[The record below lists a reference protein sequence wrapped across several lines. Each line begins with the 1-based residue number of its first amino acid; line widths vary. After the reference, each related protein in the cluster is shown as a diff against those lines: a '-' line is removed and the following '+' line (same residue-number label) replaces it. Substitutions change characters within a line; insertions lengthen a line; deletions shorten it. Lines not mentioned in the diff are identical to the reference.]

1 MPANV
6 KGKHNLRQRKKLR
19 LGEFQEFG
27 FDVTAG
33 LTKEL
38 NQAEREAF
46 IDALIVAVGE
56 QGLLFGGG
64 FNGGFEGFVVVDA
77 LRGSVTEEQ
86 REAFKKWLET
96 RQELKDVVVGP
107 LKDAWYST

>member
-1 MPANV
+1 MPAKV

-19 LGEFQEFG
+19 LGEFQELG
-27 FDVTAG
+27 FEVTAG

-38 NQAEREAF
+38 SREERASF
-46 IDALIVAVGE
+46 IDALIAAVDE
-56 QGLLFGGG
+56 RGLLFGGG

-77 LRGSVTEEQ
+77 VRGSVTEEQ
-86 REAFKKWLET
+86 RESFKKWLES

>member
-1 MPANV
+1 MPANT

-19 LGEFQEFG
+19 LGEFQELG
-27 FDVTAG
+27 FEVTAAMP
-33 LTKEL
+33 KEL

-46 IDALIVAVGE
+46 IDALTVAVAE
-56 QGLLFGGG
+56 RGLLFGGG

-86 REAFKKWLET
+86 RASFGKWLES
-96 RQELKDVVVGP
+96 RQELQDVVVGP
-107 LKDAWYST
+107 LKDAWHST

>member
-1 MPANV
+1 MPAHT

-27 FDVTAG
+27 FEVTAK
-33 LTKEL
+33 LSKEL
-38 NQAEREAF
+38 TQEERSTF
-46 IDALIVAVGE
+46 VNDLITAVDE
-56 QGLLFGGG
+56 MGLLFGGG
-64 FNGGFEGFVVVDA
+64 FNGGFEGFLVVDS
-77 LRGSVTEEQ
+77 LRGSVSEEQ
-86 REAFKKWLET
+86 RNAFKKWIET